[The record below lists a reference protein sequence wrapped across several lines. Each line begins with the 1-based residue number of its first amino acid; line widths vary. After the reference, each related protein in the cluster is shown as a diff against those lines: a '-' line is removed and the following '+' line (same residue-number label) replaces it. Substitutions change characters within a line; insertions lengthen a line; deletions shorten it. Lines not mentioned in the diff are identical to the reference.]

1 MIKIF
6 RPRQRGKTTA
16 LIKMSEATGSYI
28 MTSTRMRAR
37 CIFQMAN
44 EMGCNIPNPIIVEDY
59 FRSGGMRDSFIKDIL
74 IDDADDVLRTIF
86 RNVNIEAITMTYEN
100 CSMEDDGK

>member
-1 MIKIF
+1 
-6 RPRQRGKTTA
+6 
-16 LIKMSEATGSYI
+16 
-28 MTSTRMRAR
+28 
-37 CIFQMAN
+37 MAN
-44 EMGCNIPNPIIVEDY
+44 EMGCNIPCPIIVEDY
-59 FRSGGMRDSFIKDIL
+59 FQFGGMRGSFIKDIL